1 MKQFLKVAAMAASL
15 LLGACAKTPQQQ
27 AEAPKDLPPQP
38 KTWQIGNYVDE
49 FGEPTG
55 HKYVYATAEG
65 GTFSNSATQNSNLT
79 AIIEP
84 FRAVNIYGDTV
95 GGVTFRLLEY
105 GKHPAK
111 GKGVLNISVKDNAGN
126 VIKGLGYNDN
136 RGMITIEPNDNF
148 CLNGDTIFSMLKA
161 GGRVMFSMETA
172 KAPYSSYKFSI
183 NNAEG
188 LMEAIEAVK

>member
-1 MKQFLKVAAMAASL
+1 MKQFLKVTALAACL

-27 AEAPKDLPPQP
+27 VEVRQSLPQP

-55 HKYVYATAEG
+55 RKYVYTTIEG
-65 GTFSNSATQNSNLT
+65 GTFSNSATQNSQLT
-79 AIIEP
+79 AIVEP
-84 FRAVNIYGDTV
+84 FRVANISGDTV

-111 GKGVLNISVKDNAGN
+111 GKGVLNISVKDNDGH

-136 RGMITIEPNDNF
+136 RGTVTIEPNAVTGF
-148 CLNGDTIFSMLKA
+148 NGDTIFSMLKA
-161 GGRVMFSMETA
+161 GGHVMFSIETA
-172 KAPYSSYKFSI
+172 KAPYSTYKFSI
-183 NNAEG
+183 INAEG
-188 LMEAIEAVK
+188 LMEAIEVVK

>member
-1 MKQFLKVAAMAASL
+1 MKQFLKVTALAACL

-27 AEAPKDLPPQP
+27 AEVRQSLPQP

-55 HKYVYATAEG
+55 RKYVYTTIEG
-65 GTFSNSATQNSNLT
+65 GTFSNSATQNSQLT
-79 AIIEP
+79 AIVEP
-84 FRAVNIYGDTV
+84 FRVANISGDTV

-111 GKGVLNISVKDNAGN
+111 GKGVLNISVKDNDGH

-136 RGMITIEPNDNF
+136 RGTVTIEPNAVTGF
-148 CLNGDTIFSMLKA
+148 NGDTIFSMLKA
-161 GGRVMFSMETA
+161 GGRVMFSIETA
-172 KAPYSSYKFSI
+172 KAPYSTYKFSI
-183 NNAEG
+183 INAEG
-188 LMEAIEAVK
+188 LMEAIEVVK